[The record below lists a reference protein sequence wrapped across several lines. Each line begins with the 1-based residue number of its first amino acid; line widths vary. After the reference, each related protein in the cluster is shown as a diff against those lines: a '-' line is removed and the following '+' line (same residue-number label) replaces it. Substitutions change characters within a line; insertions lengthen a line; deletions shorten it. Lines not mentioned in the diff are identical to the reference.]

1 MNSYSLRRSPEKSA
15 RAKEL
20 ANVNESQKSRAPA
33 PPAEKTLDSFAS
45 GGAQATTPPK
55 VYPFVRCF
63 ASYGI
68 DKAPANNIAR

>member
-33 PPAEKTLDSFAS
+33 PPAEQTLDSFAS
-45 GGAQATTPPK
+45 SDWGDSGNNTTESLYEMNFELQFQFQSK
-55 VYPFVRCF
+55 
-63 ASYGI
+63 
-68 DKAPANNIAR
+68 KLT